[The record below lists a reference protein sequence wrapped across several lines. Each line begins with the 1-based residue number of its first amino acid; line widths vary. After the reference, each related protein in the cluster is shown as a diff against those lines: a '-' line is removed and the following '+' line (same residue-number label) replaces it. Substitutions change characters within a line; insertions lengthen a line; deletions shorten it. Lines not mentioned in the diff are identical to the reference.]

1 MPSRPLRFVLF
12 VADVAAVPF
21 ALFLAYFFRYGSK
34 VGLQL
39 TQPTSWAPIAI
50 VLVGAMVP
58 WLLLY
63 RPMSLDS
70 FSEGW
75 SLPATVSRI
84 VLGGAIQMGV
94 VLALAYVTRVYFSR
108 LILAYYAVIFCSLVL
123 LVRVVT
129 YNILRTYRRI
139 GKSRRAVIIGEGKV
153 ARELV
158 RWIRRHPELL
168 YEVVG
173 LLNPWTQPG
182 NAHADHS
189 ANGDSGLSS
198 LDALRVL
205 ELRGVHELIVCMDQP
220 PVAEVESFLARC
232 LDQGIR
238 VSLVPQ
244 SYELYSSR
252 ARLVELEGVPLV
264 ALEGLPD
271 FRVAAVIKR
280 ATDLIL
286 GLPLLLLALPIL
298 AVSSVVL
305 RLQGRGLLRREL
317 RGGWHGDPFWMYRLD
332 VDRHA
337 AHATTFQRFL
347 CWLSISELPQLFNVL
362 SGQMSLVGPRPESL
376 EQVRDYSAWQ
386 QRRLNIK
393 PGITG
398 LAQVNG
404 LREKHSSEEKT
415 RYDLQYMVHWTPI
428 TDLVLLLQ
436 TLWTLAGRL
445 WTSAEPPPSRPLGG
459 SPPATVVSQAAP
471 LPEFGIRD

>member
-1 MPSRPLRFVLF
+1 MPLRHTRFALIG
-12 VADVAAVPF
+12 ADVVAVPI
-21 ALFLAYFFRYGSK
+21 ALFLAFLIRFGNE
-34 VGLQL
+34 VGFQL
-39 TQPTSWAPIAI
+39 TQPTSRAPIVIVVVGAI
-50 VLVGAMVP
+50 VS
-58 WLLLY
+58 WLGLY
-63 RPMSLDS
+63 EFMSLDS

-75 SLPATVSRI
+75 SLPATISRI
-84 VLGGAIQMGV
+84 VLGGLIQMGV
-94 VLALAYVTRVYFSR
+94 VLALAYMTRVYFSR
-108 LILAYYAVIFCSLVL
+108 LILAYFAIAFCGLVL

-129 YNILRTYRRI
+129 YDVLRTYYRI
-139 GKSRRAVIIGEGKV
+139 GKTRRVVIVGEGKV

-158 RWIRRHPELL
+158 RRIRRHPELL

-182 NAHADHS
+182 NAHANHS
-189 ANGDSGLSS
+189 VNRDGELGS
-198 LDALRVL
+198 LDALKVL
-205 ELRGVHELIVCMDQP
+205 EQTGVHELFVCMDQP

-232 LDQGIR
+232 LDRGIR

-244 SYELYSSR
+244 PYELYSSR
-252 ARLVELEGVPLV
+252 ARLVELEGIPLV

-286 GLPLLLLALPIL
+286 GPPLLLLALPIL
-298 AVSSVVL
+298 AISSVVL

-317 RGGWHGDPFWMYRLD
+317 RGGWHGEAFWMYRLD

-337 AHATTFQRFL
+337 VHATAFQRFL

-362 SGQMSLVGPRPESL
+362 LGQMSLVGPRPESL

-404 LREKHSSEEKT
+404 LREQHSSEEKA

-428 TDLVLLLQ
+428 GDLVLLLQ
-436 TLWTLAGRL
+436 TLWTLAARL
-445 WTSAEPPPSRPLGG
+445 WADAEPPPSRPLESGP
-459 SPPATVVSQAAP
+459 SASVVSQPAP